1 MDPLEPL
8 KRRFP
13 GKSKSWLKRALAR
26 VRDVSEGPGY
36 YTVKGRPELGDRY
49 PEYRV
54 WFSAKEGRWYCT
66 CYLTEWGHKRARDIC
81 THVAAVILYR
91 SHKLARREGLFYVAT
106 GVVECGERPEAEGEV
121 YAKPIAGRTIAD
133 YARPRWKIA
142 VISER
147 PVVVV
152 KCRGRSEVLKGVEAS
167 YEEAK
172 IIAEEY
178 VEMDLSP

>member
-8 KRRFP
+8 RRKFP
-13 GKSKSWLKRALAR
+13 GKSRSWLKRALAR
-26 VRDVSEGPGY
+26 LGDVSEGPGY
-36 YTVKGRPELGDRY
+36 YVVRGRPELGDRY

-54 WFSAKEGRWYCT
+54 WLSGGKWYCT

-91 SHKLARREGLFYVAT
+91 SHKLARREGRFYVAV
-106 GVVECGERPEAEGEV
+106 GVVECRERPQAEGEI
-121 YAKPIAGRTIAD
+121 YAKPVTGRTIAD
-133 YARPRWKIA
+133 YARPKWRVA

-147 PVVVV
+147 PVVAVRCGERV
-152 KCRGRSEVLKGVEAS
+152 EELRGVEAS

-172 IIAEEY
+172 VIAEEY
-178 VEMDLSP
+178 VAAS